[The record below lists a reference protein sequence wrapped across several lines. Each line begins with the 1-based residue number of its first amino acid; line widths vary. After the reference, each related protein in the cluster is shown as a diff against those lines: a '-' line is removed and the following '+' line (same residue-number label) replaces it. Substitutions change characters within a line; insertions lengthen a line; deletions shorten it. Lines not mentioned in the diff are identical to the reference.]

1 MKLPTPKVLSLLAA
15 ILCMNLSY
23 SLSQTKLLPNAELA
37 RIIYETLA
45 IAPDTSNIQNGSAVL
60 DALINQLVTLKPL
73 GGLNPKTVSPAVLE
87 AVVLSSTQ
95 LAKPSNQNTAPFRI
109 VVAGPD
115 QQRYE
120 ITSKSPFPA
129 GTRIQLKLTGDN
141 SAVLLKILEQ
151 PTNNKTNASSLSNTH
166 SSETAT
172 KPAFNN
178 NSAAQTSN
186 KTILS
191 DGVRR
196 NLPLQQPLKNLLPVL
211 QQLASLPEQALP
223 SSTRE
228 QIQTLLQYFPKPE
241 QLQQPQAV
249 KQFVRNSG
257 VFLESKLAYA
267 AQSKNTEALLQ
278 SPALQKDIKTQ
289 LQQLSQQL
297 TQPSATNKPS
307 DAAPSATTTTAL
319 HSRPQAPSSSTGTIS
334 STINTTG
341 EPELTQAEKAL
352 LGTAAAGVSSSN
364 QQNIQASASTIQDNN
379 LDILLQQLGRQLLAS
394 LARTQINQL
403 ESLSQRA
410 ANNPDAAQAPT
421 NSWVLEIPIQ
431 QGQRVD
437 NLELRI
443 DQEEG
448 QENSDGSKQK
458 QWTVMLAFDLHN
470 LGKMSVQLKIVS
482 QSVEATVWSQLQ
494 HTHQQVQA
502 RINSLQ
508 NSLEKIGVKVE
519 RVACY
524 HGMPAKDAPNIHQ
537 QLVDLHT

>member
-1 MKLPTPKVLSLLAA
+1 MES
-15 ILCMNLSY
+15 SY
-23 SLSQTKLLPNAELA
+23 VLSQTNLLPNAELA

-45 IAPDTSNIQNGSAVL
+45 IAPDTSNKQNRSTVL

-73 GGLNPKTVSPAVLE
+73 GGLSQKAVSPAVLE
-87 AVVLSSTQ
+87 AVVLSSTS
-95 LAKPSNQNTAPFRI
+95 LSKPSDQSSPSFRI
-109 VVAGPD
+109 ILASPD

-120 ITSKSPFPA
+120 IASKSPLPE
-129 GTRIQLKLTGDN
+129 GTRIQLKPTGDN

-151 PTNNKTNASSLSNTH
+151 PTNNKTPASSLSATNSPEPT
-166 SSETAT
+166 T
-172 KPAFNN
+172 KPNLSNN
-178 NSAAQTSN
+178 TAQATN
-186 KTILS
+186 KIILS

-228 QIQTLLQYFPKPE
+228 QIQTLLQHFPKPE

-257 VFLESKLAYA
+257 VFLESKLAFA
-267 AQSKNTEALLQ
+267 AQSKNTEALLK

-289 LQQLSQQL
+289 LQQLSQQI
-297 TQPSATNKPS
+297 TQQSATNKPS
-307 DAAPSATTTTAL
+307 DLIPRASHTTNTTRQTPIHTQPHALSHSTESTTA
-319 HSRPQAPSSSTGTIS
+319 TIKA
-334 STINTTG
+334 TG
-341 EPELTQAEKAL
+341 EPLNAELSQAEKGL
-352 LGTAAAGVSSSN
+352 PGVTPGPHQSN
-364 QQNIQASASTIQDNN
+364 QQSIQTNATAIQDNN

-410 ANNPDAAQAPT
+410 ANSPDGQAPT

-443 DQEEG
+443 DQEEREG
-448 QENSDGSKQK
+448 SADSSKQK
-458 QWTVMLAFDLHN
+458 QWTIMLAFDLHK

-494 HTHQQVQA
+494 QTHQQVQA
-502 RINSLQ
+502 QIDSLQ
-508 NSLEKIGVKVE
+508 NGLEKIGIKVE

-524 HGMPAKDAPNIHQ
+524 HGMPAKNAPNIHQ

>member
-1 MKLPTPKVLSLLAA
+1 MES
-15 ILCMNLSY
+15 SY
-23 SLSQTKLLPNAELA
+23 LLSQTKLLPNAELA

-45 IAPDTSNIQNGSAVL
+45 IAPDTSNKQNRSAVL

-73 GGLNPKTVSPAVLE
+73 GGLSQKAVSPAVLE
-87 AVVLSSTQ
+87 AVVLSSTP
-95 LAKPSNQNTAPFRI
+95 LGKPSGQSAASFRI
-109 VVAGPD
+109 VLTSQD

-120 ITSKSPFPA
+120 ITSKSPLPE
-129 GTRIQLKLTGDN
+129 GTRIQLKPTDNN
-141 SAVLLKILEQ
+141 SAILLKILEQ
-151 PTNNKTNASSLSNTH
+151 PTNNKTAATVLANTG
-166 SSETAT
+166 STGLTT
-172 KPAFNN
+172 KPTLGSNN
-178 NSAAQTSN
+178 AAQVTN

-191 DGVRR
+191 NGVRR
-196 NLPLQQPLKNLLPVL
+196 NLPLQQPLKNLLPIL

-228 QIQTLLQYFPKPE
+228 QVQTLLQYFPKPE

-257 VFLESKLAYA
+257 VFLESKLAFA
-267 AQSKNTEALLQ
+267 AQSKNTEALLK

-289 LQQLSQQL
+289 LQQLSQHL
-297 TQPSATNKPS
+297 TQQPITNRQPTLS
-307 DAAPSATTTTAL
+307 NAIAA
-319 HSRPQAPSSSTGTIS
+319 
-334 STINTTG
+334 TINTAGTTG
-341 EPELTQAEKAL
+341 HTPIHTQTHPL
-352 LGTAAAGVSSSN
+352 SGSTGPVT
-364 QQNIQASASTIQDNN
+364 STIKVTGDPLNTELPQTEKILHGISPGLNNASQPTVQANNAAIQESN

-403 ESLSQRA
+403 ESLSQRS
-410 ANNPDAAQAPT
+410 ANSPDAQAPT

-443 DQEEG
+443 DQEES
-448 QENSDGSKQK
+448 QENSDNSKQK
-458 QWTVMLAFDLHN
+458 QWTVMLAFDLHK

-494 HTHQQVQA
+494 HTHQQVQTQ
-502 RINSLQ
+502 INSLQ
-508 NSLEKIGVKVE
+508 SGLEKIGVKVE